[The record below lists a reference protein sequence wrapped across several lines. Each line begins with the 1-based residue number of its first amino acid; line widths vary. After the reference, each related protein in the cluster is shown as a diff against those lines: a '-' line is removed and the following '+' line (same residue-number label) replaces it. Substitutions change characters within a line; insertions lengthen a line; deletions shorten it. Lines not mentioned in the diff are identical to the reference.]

1 MSAPLFLWYLPSGKP
16 VYYQITFRGPTRISF
31 ENFNLIFILM
41 FNKTLCF
48 FALLLILTSS
58 VSVAQSQSAS
68 DSEDDLLFR
77 KFRITL
83 VPGLSTNGIEAP
95 RYSAKYSL
103 NLLAGYHGGLDGYE
117 LGLVNINRYFSRG
130 LQIGLLNA
138 SGGEMSGIQL
148 SAFGNLSSGP
158 QSGIQI
164 SGMGNI
170 SGSGLQGMRF
180 AGFGNISSS
189 DMQGI
194 QAAGLM
200 NIARDIQGLQFAGI
214 GNLSAGDMQGIQF
227 AGIFNIAADEAQGLL
242 FSGITNISGGSTQ
255 GIAISGIT
263 NISRE
268 FQGISGA
275 GILNVSQDFQGIQ
288 FAGIANVADQGQ
300 GIQIGLVNVAR
311 EFEGVPV
318 GLVSYYGNG
327 RKNLDLWFSDGG
339 FTHLG
344 LTLGTNPVY
353 NKISLGFNPLID
365 DRDVW
370 SLSWS
375 IGTYRTLDDAWN
387 RPKLTDYFS
396 THDFTIQRIFDGGW
410 DDTPNAILSYK
421 YLLGKNITPKTAL
434 YIGPTANLQ
443 VSKQPGNSDY
453 TWYSIS
459 ETTRAGRDVRFWI
472 GFTAGVRIFGQ

>member
-1 MSAPLFLWYLPSGKP
+1 
-16 VYYQITFRGPTRISF
+16 
-31 ENFNLIFILM
+31 M
-41 FNKTLCF
+41 FKKLLCA
-48 FALLLILTSS
+48 FALLFILTSS
-58 VSVAQSQSAS
+58 VSIVQSQSTS
-68 DSEDDLLFR
+68 DSEEDLLYR
-77 KFRITL
+77 KFRVTL
-83 VPGLSTNGIEAP
+83 VPGLSSNGVDAP

-117 LGLVNINRYFSRG
+117 LGLVNINRYYSRG

-138 SGGEMSGIQL
+138 SGGEMSGIQI
-148 SAFGNLSSGP
+148 SAVGNLSAGL

-170 SGSGLQGMRF
+170 SSSNMQGMQF

-194 QAAGLM
+194 QMAGLM
-200 NIARDIQGLQFAGI
+200 NIARDMQGMQFSGI
-214 GNLSAGDMQGIQF
+214 GNLSGSDLQGMQF
-227 AGIFNIAADEAQGLL
+227 AGIFNLANGNSQGML
-242 FSGITNISGGSTQ
+242 FSGITNISGGKTQ
-255 GIAISGIT
+255 GIAMSGIT

-268 FQGISGA
+268 FQGIGGA
-275 GILNVSQDFQGIQ
+275 GILNVNRNFEGIQ
-288 FAGIANVADQGQ
+288 FAGIANIAERGQ

-311 EFEGVPV
+311 HFEGVPV

-327 RKNLDLWFSDGG
+327 RKNMDLWFSDGG

-344 LTLGTNPVY
+344 LTLGTHPIY
-353 NKISLGFNPLID
+353 NKISIGFNPLIA

-387 RPKLTDYFS
+387 RPKLNDYFS
-396 THDFTIQRIFDGGW
+396 THDFTFQRVFDGGW
-410 DDTPNAILSYK
+410 DDRPNAILSYK

-434 YIGPTANLQ
+434 YLGPTANLL
-443 VSKQPGNSDY
+443 VSKQAGNSDY

-459 ETTRAGRDVRFWI
+459 EGNRAGRDIRFWI

>member
-1 MSAPLFLWYLPSGKP
+1 MFKKSLCIFTLLF
-16 VYYQITFRGPTRISF
+16 
-31 ENFNLIFILM
+31 
-41 FNKTLCF
+41 
-48 FALLLILTSS
+48 ILTSS
-58 VSVAQSQSAS
+58 VSIAQSQSTS
-68 DSEDDLLFR
+68 DSEEDLLYREFR
-77 KFRITL
+77 VTL
-83 VPGLSTNGIEAP
+83 LPGLSSNGIDAP
-95 RYSAKYSL
+95 RYNAKYSL
-103 NLLAGYHGGLDGYE
+103 NLLAGYHGGIDGYE
-117 LGLVNINRYFSRG
+117 LGLVNINRYFARG
-130 LQIGLLNA
+130 LQLGLLNA

-148 SAFGNLSSGP
+148 SAFGNLSSGQ

-170 SGSGLQGMRF
+170 SGSGMQGMQF

-189 DMQGI
+189 DIQGI
-194 QAAGLM
+194 QVAGLM
-200 NIARDIQGLQFAGI
+200 NIARDMQGMQFAGI
-214 GNLSAGDMQGIQF
+214 GNLSGSDFQGMQF
-227 AGIFNIAADEAQGLL
+227 SGIFNLANGDSQGML
-242 FSGITNISGGSTQ
+242 FSGITNISGRSTK
-255 GIAISGIT
+255 GIAMSGIT

-268 FQGISGA
+268 FQGIGGA
-275 GILNVSQDFQGIQ
+275 GILNVSQEFQGIQ
-288 FAGIANVADQGQ
+288 FAGIANIADRGE

-311 EFEGVPV
+311 HFEGVPV

-327 RKNLDLWFSDGG
+327 RKNIDLWFSDGG

-353 NKISLGFNPLID
+353 NKISIGFNPLIA

-387 RPKLTDYFS
+387 RPKLNDYFS
-396 THDFTIQRIFDGGW
+396 THDFTFQRIFDGGW

-434 YIGPTANLQ
+434 YLGPTANLQ
-443 VSKQPGNSDY
+443 ISKQAGNSDY

-459 ETTRAGRDVRFWI
+459 EGNRAGHDIRFWI

>member
-1 MSAPLFLWYLPSGKP
+1 MY
-16 VYYQITFRGPTRISF
+16 
-31 ENFNLIFILM
+31 
-41 FNKTLCF
+41 
-48 FALLLILTSS
+48 
-58 VSVAQSQSAS
+58 
-68 DSEDDLLFR
+68 R
-77 KFRITL
+77 KVRITL
-83 VPGLSTNGIEAP
+83 VPGLSTNGIDAP
-95 RYSAKYSL
+95 RYNAKYSL

-138 SGGEMSGIQL
+138 SGGEMNGIQL
-148 SAFGNLSSGP
+148 AGAGNLSSGH
-158 QSGIQI
+158 QQGIQI
-164 SGMGNI
+164 SGMGNV
-170 SGSGLQGMRF
+170 SGSGMQGMQF
-180 AGFGNISSS
+180 AGFGNISSA
-189 DMQGI
+189 DMQGM

-200 NIARDIQGLQFAGI
+200 NIARDMQGLQFAGI
-214 GNLSAGDMQGIQF
+214 GNLSGSDMQGIQF
-227 AGIFNIAADEAQGLL
+227 AGIFNATADDAQGLL
-242 FSGITNISGGSTQ
+242 FSGITNISGRSTQ
-255 GIAISGIT
+255 GIVMSGIT
-263 NISRE
+263 NISSE
-268 FQGISGA
+268 FQGIGGA
-275 GILNVSQDFQGIQ
+275 GIINISRDFQGIQ

-300 GIQIGLVNVAR
+300 GIQIGLVNLAR

-318 GLVSYYGNG
+318 GIVSYYGNG

-353 NKISLGFNPLID
+353 NKVSIGFNPLIGN
-365 DRDVW
+365 RDVW

-375 IGTYRTLDDAWN
+375 IGSYRTLDDAWN
-387 RPKLTDYFS
+387 QPKLRDYFS
-396 THDFTIQRIFDGGW
+396 THDFTFQRIFDGSW
-410 DDTPNAILSYK
+410 SSTPNAILSYK

-459 ETTRAGRDVRFWI
+459 EATRASRDVRVWI